1 MFRSFVVESFQSIM
15 YDTSH
20 QLQVNRLLERFSE
33 RLDELL
39 YKARSHRLQLP
50 PELLD
55 EIAATTGEIMLVLMN
70 FQENT
75 QTDALLHEALTHAGN
90 LRTHLRSRQFR
101 DEEIAEAFSG
111 LKQEVEQLVR
121 QSRRA
126 A

>member
-1 MFRSFVVESFQSIM
+1 MTVVESFQSDM

-20 QLQVNRLLERFSE
+20 QLHTNRLLERFSE
-33 RLDELL
+33 RLDDLL
-39 YKARSHRLQLP
+39 VKARDHELQLP

-70 FQENT
+70 FQENI
-75 QTDALLHEALTHAGN
+75 QTDALLHEALTHAKN
-90 LRTHLRSRQFR
+90 LRRHLRSRQFR
-101 DEEIAEAFSG
+101 DEEIAEAFGS

>member
-1 MFRSFVVESFQSIM
+1 MHS
-15 YDTSH
+15 
-20 QLQVNRLLERFSE
+20 NRLLERFSE

-39 YKARSHRLQLP
+39 SKTRVNQRQLP

-75 QTDALLHEALTHAGN
+75 QTDELLHEALTHASK
-90 LRTHLRSRQFR
+90 LREHLRSRKFR
-101 DEEIAEAFSG
+101 DEEIAEAFGS

>member
-1 MFRSFVVESFQSIM
+1 M

-33 RLDELL
+33 RLDDLL
-39 YKARSHRLQLP
+39 LKARLQQMQLP

-70 FQENT
+70 FQENI
-75 QTDALLHEALTHAGN
+75 QTDALLHEALTHASN
-90 LRTHLRSRQFR
+90 LRQHLRSRRFR
-101 DEEIAEAFSG
+101 DEEIAEAFSS
-111 LKQEVEQLVR
+111 LKHEVEQLVR

>member
-1 MFRSFVVESFQSIM
+1 M

-20 QLQVNRLLERFSE
+20 QMHSNRLLERFTE

-39 YKARSHRLQLP
+39 FKARGQSGQIP
-50 PELLD
+50 PEMLD
-55 EIAATTGEIMLVLMN
+55 EIAYTTGEIMLVLVN

-75 QTDALLHEALTHAGN
+75 QTDALLHEAVTHAEN
-90 LRTHLRSRQFR
+90 LRRHLRTRQFEG
-101 DEEIAEAFSG
+101 EEIQEAFGS
-111 LKQEVEQLVR
+111 LKQEVEQLLR

>member
-1 MFRSFVVESFQSIM
+1 MVESLQSVM

-20 QLQVNRLLERFSE
+20 QMHTNRLLERFSE

-39 YKARSHRLQLP
+39 FKAREHELQLP

-70 FQENT
+70 FQENIH
-75 QTDALLHEALTHAGN
+75 TDALLHEALTHAEN
-90 LRTHLRSRQFR
+90 LRRHLRSRQFQG
-101 DEEIAEAFSG
+101 EEIAEAFGS
-111 LKQEVEQLVR
+111 LRHEVEQLVR

>member
-1 MFRSFVVESFQSIM
+1 M
-15 YDTSH
+15 YDISH
-20 QLQVNRLLERFSE
+20 QLQVNRLLEGFSE

-39 YKARSHRLQLP
+39 SKARRHQLQLP
-50 PELLD
+50 AELLD

-70 FQENT
+70 FQENR
-75 QTDALLHEALTHAGN
+75 QTDTLLHEALSHARN
-90 LRTHLRSRQFR
+90 LRQHLRTRQFR
-101 DEEIAEAFSG
+101 DEEVAEAFSS

>member
-1 MFRSFVVESFQSIM
+1 M
-15 YDTSH
+15 YDISH
-20 QLQVNRLLERFSE
+20 QLQVNRRLERFSE
-33 RLDELL
+33 RLDDLL
-39 YKARSHRLQLP
+39 SKARLQQMQLP

-70 FQENT
+70 FQGNI

-90 LRTHLRSRQFR
+90 LRQHLRSRQFR
-101 DEEIAEAFSG
+101 DEEIAEAFSS
-111 LKQEVEQLVR
+111 LKHEVEQLVR